1 MLCHLIALRAGAVE
15 QAAAAEALEAGPRL
29 LLLPPR
35 LGEPQLLGLAR
46 AGPGRTVAAARVAEA
61 RGHVLGLCELAH
73 GRHEGGGGAEQG
85 EGQVGGPAAPH
96 RLCNT
101 EGLVR
106 AGDISTYLHIYID
119 CRWRQTAITTKTRH
133 HLSCLY
139 MEVACC
145 REWLHHHRL
154 I

>member
-1 MLCHLIALRAGAVE
+1 MVCHLIALRAGAVE

-96 RLCNT
+96 RLCST
-101 EGLVR
+101 EGLGR
-106 AGDISTYLHIYID
+106 TGDISTYLHIY
-119 CRWRQTAITTKTRH
+119 T
-133 HLSCLY
+133 Y
-139 MEVACC
+139 
-145 REWLHHHRL
+145 LH

>member
-1 MLCHLIALRAGAVE
+1 MVCHLIALRAGAVE

-101 EGLVR
+101 EGLAR
-106 AGDISTYLHIYID
+106 TGDISTYLHRWWMEAD
-119 CRWRQTAITTKTRH
+119 CDHNENTSSFV
-133 HLSCLY
+133 LPLY
-139 MEVACC
+139 GGGVLPRVASSSSADL
-145 REWLHHHRL
+145 RN
-154 I
+154 

>member
-1 MLCHLIALRAGAVE
+1 MCHLIALRAGAVE

-96 RLCNT
+96 RLCST
-101 EGLVR
+101 EGLAR
-106 AGDISTYLHIYID
+106 TGDISTFYID
-119 CRWRQTAITTKTRH
+119 GGWRQTAITTKTRHQCH

>member
-1 MLCHLIALRAGAVE
+1 MQACPGAHRATCPLSSGLNCGTGGQYLQILFWLCHLIALRAGAVE

-96 RLCNT
+96 RLCST
-101 EGLVR
+101 EGLAR
-106 AGDISTYLHIYID
+106 TGDISTYLHI
-119 CRWRQTAITTKTRH
+119 
-133 HLSCLY
+133 
-139 MEVACC
+139 
-145 REWLHHHRL
+145 
-154 I
+154 